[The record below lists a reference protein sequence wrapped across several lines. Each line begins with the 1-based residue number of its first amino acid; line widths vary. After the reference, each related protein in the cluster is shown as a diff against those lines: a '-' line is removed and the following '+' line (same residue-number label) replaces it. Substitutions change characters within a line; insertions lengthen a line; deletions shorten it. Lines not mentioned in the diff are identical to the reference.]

1 MQNMLHTHNS
11 GIVHKQIEL
20 IVCFFERIGKEANG
34 GEGGEIEAHEFNAIR
49 ERGGLRVGQF
59 SCEFA
64 KETRASGF
72 APFLRAA
79 RKNNCRAEA
88 SKYFCC
94 LVSYTYR

>member
-1 MQNMLHTHNS
+1 MLHTHNS
-11 GIVHKQIEL
+11 GIVHEQIEPF
-20 IVCFFERIGKEANG
+20 VCFIERIGKDANG

-49 ERGGLRVGQF
+49 ERGSLRVGQF

-64 KETRASGF
+64 YETRARGF

-79 RKNNCRAEA
+79 SKNHCCAVA